1 MNKLTLKLE
10 KREVRGKKVERLRKQ
25 GIVPATLYGL
35 GTPSDTVSVSYDELR
50 RVFLEAGETGLVEVE
65 LDGVKT
71 PVLISSVSTSPVT
84 GEIIHADFRRVN
96 LKVKVKANVPVELT
110 GESPAEKSGLGT
122 VVLMV
127 SELEVEAL
135 PGDLPESFLVD
146 ISVLLEADQVLTVAD
161 LKIDS
166 KKIEILSDHETII
179 AKVEPPQEE
188 VAIESEA
195 APVETETTVQKSEET
210 PKEEN

>member
-195 APVETETTVQKSEET
+195 APVETETTVQKSEEA

>member
-1 MNKLTLKLE
+1 MNKLTLKLQ
-10 KREVRGKKVERLRKQ
+10 KREVTGKKVERLRKQ

-35 GTPSDTVSVSYDELR
+35 GKPSDTVSVSYDDLR
-50 RVFLEAGETGLVEVE
+50 RVFLEAGETGLVEVD
-65 LDGVKT
+65 LDGVTT
-71 PVLISSVSTSPVT
+71 PILISTVSTSPLT
-84 GEIIHADFRRVN
+84 GEIIHADLRRVN

-135 PGDLPESFLVD
+135 PADLPESFMVD
-146 ISVLLEADQVLTVAD
+146 ISVLTEADQNLTVAD
-161 LKIDS
+161 LKIDTN
-166 KKIEILSDHETII
+166 KIEILSDHETII

-188 VAIESEA
+188 VAIEADATPAE
-195 APVETETTVQKSEET
+195 VETTVQKSEEA